1 MKFFEGHHILS
12 DFQHGFRK
20 NRSCEPQFI
29 LTIND
34 LARGLDNSQHIDGI
48 LLDFSKAFDK
58 VPHRLLAAKLH
69 HYGVGGNTVSWIQS
83 FLARRTQQ
91 VTLEGQASSTSPVA
105 LGVPQGTVLGPLL
118 FLVYI
123 NDLPS
128 RVKATKRLFADDCF
142 LYRIINSR
150 EDPQALQEDLDA
162 LQQWEKDWLMSFNPD
177 KCEVIRI
184 TKKRKPID
192 AKYTIHSKKLGH
204 TKNAKYLGVLI
215 SDTLSW
221 NAHVDTVTK
230 KANNTTAFLHRN
242 LSNCPQHIKDNC
254 YKTFVRPQLEYAATV
269 WDPHTDINIAKLE
282 GALCHAARFV
292 RNDYNYTSSITEMM
306 RALEWES
313 LQQRRHQAKSVMMY
327 RIVNSLDDIPPR
339 ENLHPQGTAVTRGHQ
354 CRFMVPCSRADTLR
368 MAFFP
373 SAIRLWNQLPESIVN

>member
-1 MKFFEGHHILS
+1 MYI
-12 DFQHGFRK
+12 DFT
-20 NRSCEPQFI
+20 I
-29 LTIND
+29 TIND
-34 LARGLDNSQHIDGI
+34 LARGLDNSQQIDGI

-58 VPHRLLAAKLH
+58 VPHRRLAAKLH
-69 HYGVGGNTVSWIQS
+69 HYGVRGKTLSWIQS
-83 FLARRTQQ
+83 FLAGRTQQ
-91 VTLEGQASSTSPVA
+91 VTLEGQASSTSPVTS
-105 LGVPQGTVLGPLL
+105 GVPQGTVLGPLL

-128 RVKATKRLFADDCF
+128 RVKATPRLFADDCF
-142 LYRIINSR
+142 LYRIIKSP
-150 EDPQALQEDLDA
+150 EDAQSLQEDLDA

-192 AKYTIHSKKLGH
+192 ANYTIHGKELGH

-215 SDTLSW
+215 GDTLSW

-230 KANNTTAFLHRN
+230 KANNTTAFLRRN
-242 LSNCPQHIKDNC
+242 LSNCPQHIKDTC

-269 WDPHTDINIAKLE
+269 WDPHTDINITKLE
-282 GALCHAARFV
+282 GAQRRAARFV
-292 RNDYNYTSSITEMM
+292 RNDYNYTSSVTEMM

-313 LQQRRHQAKSVMMY
+313 LQQPRHQAKSVMMY
-327 RIVNSLDDIPPR
+327 RIVNSLVDIPPR
-339 ENLHPQGTAVTRGHQ
+339 EYLHPQGTAVTRGHQ
-354 CRFMVPCSRADTLR
+354 CRFNVPYSRTDTFR

-373 SAIRLWNQLPESIVN
+373 SAIRLWNQLLESIVNAPSLDVFKTEIAAALSL